1 MPPKFIS
8 CSQPEGAHGVRV
20 GVFVLFPPPP
30 EDSVTNSVCAWNI
43 NVPGAFVSG
52 LGGGE
57 AGLSGQRGVE
67 LWGRGHWP
75 FKLC

>member
-8 CSQPEGAHGVRV
+8 CSLLEGAHGVRV
-20 GVFVLFPPPP
+20 GFFVLFPPPP